1 MDINV
6 AREQYKKLQAKLA
19 AYGHAMSLIYYDGVT
34 AAPKGTAS
42 NRSQTLAILNEES
55 YLLSTGKETVELLEF
70 LDSRSAELDEK
81 EQRSVYLALK
91 DIRDMQKIP
100 MNEYIEY
107 QKLMVEADDIWHR
120 AKETSNFALFCP
132 VLEKIIDFTVRFAKY
147 CAPEKDPYDYCL
159 DKYAEGLTMQT
170 CDAFF
175 DVLKS
180 RIVPLLRKIEK
191 KPQISD
197 ACICGDFEEKTQQEF
212 AYELMKIIGLDLDH
226 CGLAETEHP
235 FTTSLGS
242 HFDVR
247 ITTNYHRE
255 NVSYSMF
262 SVIHEGGHALYD
274 SGSEDD
280 LAYTNLDGGAAM
292 NIHESQSRLYEN
304 ILGRSRGFITYIFP
318 IMQKYFPSQMAGY
331 TAEDAYRAVNMVT
344 PSLIRTEADEV
355 TYCLHIMV
363 RYDLEKRLMHGQ
375 LKVKDLPGE
384 WNRLYKE
391 YLGIDVPNDRDGVL
405 QDSHWSGGLIGYFPS
420 YALGSAYGAQ
430 FLHKMNEETDVEKC
444 MYSGNFKPINEWNRN
459 HIWKYGRILKPEEL
473 LEKALGEPFDPTV
486 YTDYLEKKYTEIYNL

>member
-1 MDINV
+1 MELNE
-6 AREQYKKLQAKLA
+6 ARVKYKKLQEKLA
-19 AYGHAMSLIYYDGVT
+19 AYSHAMSLINFDGVT
-34 AAPKGTAS
+34 TAPKGTSS
-42 NRSQTLAILNEES
+42 NRSQTLSVLSEEE
-55 YLLSTGKETVELLEF
+55 YLIATGKETAELLEF
-70 LDSRSAELDEK
+70 LDSRRDELTEK
-81 EQRSVYLALK
+81 EKRSVYLALK
-91 DIRDMQKIP
+91 DIREMQKIP
-100 MNEYIEY
+100 MDDYIEY
-107 QKLMVEADDIWHR
+107 QKLMVEADDVWHR
-120 AKETSNFALFCP
+120 AKETSDFELFRP
-132 VLEKIIDFTVRFAKY
+132 VLERIVKFTLRFAGL
-147 CAPEKDPYDYCL
+147 CAPEKDPYDYCI
-159 DKYAEGLTMQT
+159 DRYAEGLTTET
-170 CDAFF
+170 CDRFF
-175 DVLKS
+175 DALKS
-180 RIVPLLRKIEK
+180 RIVPLLKRISER
-191 KPQISD
+191 PQISD
-197 ACICGDFEEKTQQEF
+197 ACICGDFDKKAQEDF
-212 AYELMKIIGLDLDH
+212 AYELMKTIGLDLSH

-242 HFDVR
+242 HRDVR

-255 NVSYSMF
+255 NVSYSMY

-274 SGSEDD
+274 SGSDDD

-331 TAEDAYRAVNMVT
+331 TAEDVYRAVNMVT

-355 TYCLHIMV
+355 TYCLHVMV
-363 RYDLEKRLMHGQ
+363 RYDLEKRLMHGE
-375 LKVKDLPGE
+375 LEVKDLPSE

-391 YLGIDVPNDRDGVL
+391 YLGINVPSDREGVL

-430 FLHKMNEETDVEKC
+430 FLRKMNEETDVEKC

-459 HIWKYGRILKPEEL
+459 HIWKYGRMLKPEEL